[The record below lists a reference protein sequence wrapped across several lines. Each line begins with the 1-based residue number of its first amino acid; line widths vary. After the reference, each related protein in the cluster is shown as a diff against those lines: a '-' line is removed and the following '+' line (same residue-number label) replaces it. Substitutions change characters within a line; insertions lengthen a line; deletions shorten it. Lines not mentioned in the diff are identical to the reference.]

1 MKRFAQAAAL
11 VLMLLPSTGKAQD
24 SDLGLKAF
32 MALGWDTALRELPPL
47 AEQGNSDAAYYLGDM
62 YTLGLGV
69 PQDSAEAVKWYRL
82 AADQGDPEAQLQLG
96 SMYDF
101 GLGVAKDYT
110 EAVKWYRLAADQGD
124 AKGQFRLGSM
134 YENGWGVP
142 QDYITAHMWF
152 NISSAKGESYA
163 TERRDRVAAI
173 LTPAGLSEAQR
184 RARVCMASNYQDC
197 D

>member
-62 YTLGLGV
+62 YTLGNGV
-69 PQDSAEAVKWYRL
+69 PE
-82 AADQGDPEAQLQLG
+82 
-96 SMYDF
+96 
-101 GLGVAKDYT
+101 DYT
-110 EAVKWYRLAADQGD
+110 EAVKWYRLAADQGN

-163 TERRDRVAAI
+163 TKSRAEIGAL
-173 LTPAGLSEAQR
+173 LTPADLSEAQR